1 MNTTAYLILTVLVVS
16 SLYVGIRYLIRA
28 YHPYRGTRIVTC
40 PENGSPA
47 IVEVDALHAALT
59 SVMGSP
65 DIRLE
70 ACSRWPLKENCG
82 QECLANLGLPS
93 DCLVRGVLMKWY
105 TGKSCIFCGQQF
117 EAVHWIDHKPA
128 LQSPE
133 GSLVEWSQIQMEN
146 LDKVLGSY
154 LPVCWDCYIAQ
165 SFREEHPEL
174 VVYRPWREG
183 IERNVGRRR
192 A

>member
-1 MNTTAYLILTVLVVS
+1 MNTTAYVILAVLVGS
-16 SLYVGIRYLIRA
+16 ALYVGIRYIFRI
-28 YHPYRGTRIVTC
+28 YQNYTGTRIVTC
-40 PENGSPA
+40 PETSSAA

-59 SVMGSP
+59 TMAGAP

-82 QECLANLGLPS
+82 QECLAKLDLPS

-105 TGKSCIFCGQQF
+105 AGKSCVFCGQQF
-117 EAVHWIDHKPA
+117 EGVHWIDHKPA

-133 GSLVEWSQIQMEN
+133 GSLMEWEQIQIKN
-146 LDKVLGSY
+146 LQNVLSSY

-165 SFREEHPEL
+165 SFLHEHPEL

>member
-1 MNTTAYLILTVLVVS
+1 MNTTGYLIVAVLVGS
-16 SLYVGIRYLIRA
+16 ALYVGIRSLFRA
-28 YHPYRGTRIVTC
+28 IQKYRGTRIVIC
-40 PENGSPA
+40 PETGSPT

-59 SVMGSP
+59 SVAGTP

-70 ACSRWPLKENCG
+70 ACSRWPIKENCG
-82 QECLANLGLPS
+82 QECIANLGLPS
-93 DCLVRGVLMKWY
+93 ECLVRSILMKWY
-105 TGKSCIFCGQQF
+105 AGKICVLCGRVF
-117 EAVHWIDHKPA
+117 GEVHWIDHKPA

-133 GSLVEWSQIQMEN
+133 GLLVEWQQIKIEILQQ
-146 LDKVLGSY
+146 VLSSY
-154 LPVCWDCYIAQ
+154 VPVCWDCFTAQ
-165 SFREEHPEL
+165 TFLHEHPEL

>member
-1 MNTTAYLILTVLVVS
+1 MNTAAYLILTVLVVS
-16 SLYVGIRYLIRA
+16 ALYVGIRYIFRA
-28 YHPYRGTRIVTC
+28 YSPYRGTRIVTC
-40 PENGSPA
+40 PETSSPA
-47 IVEVDALHAALT
+47 IVEVDALHAAIT
-59 SVMGSP
+59 SLAGAP
-65 DIRLE
+65 DIRLG

-82 QECLANLGLPS
+82 QECLVNLDLSS

-105 TGKSCIFCGQQF
+105 AGKSCIFCGQQF
-117 EAVHWIDHKPA
+117 KEVHWIDHKPA

-133 GSLVEWSQIQMEN
+133 GSLVEWKQIQVEN
-146 LDKVLGSY
+146 LDNVLSSY

-165 SFREEHPEL
+165 SFLHEHPEL

-183 IERNVGRRR
+183 IEPSLGRRR

>member
-1 MNTTAYLILTVLVVS
+1 MNTTGYLIVAVLVGS
-16 SLYVGIRYLIRA
+16 ALYVGIRSLFRA
-28 YHPYRGTRIVTC
+28 IQKYRGTRIVIC
-40 PENGSPA
+40 PETGSPT

-59 SVMGSP
+59 SVAGTP

-70 ACSRWPLKENCG
+70 ACSRWPIKENCG
-82 QECLANLGLPS
+82 QECIANLGLPS
-93 DCLVRGVLMKWY
+93 ECLVRSMLMKWY
-105 TGKSCIFCGQQF
+105 AGKICVLCGRVF
-117 EAVHWIDHKPA
+117 GEVHWIDHKPA

-133 GSLVEWSQIQMEN
+133 GLLVEWQQIKIEILQQ
-146 LDKVLGSY
+146 VLSSY
-154 LPVCWDCYIAQ
+154 LPVCWDCFTAQ
-165 SFREEHPEL
+165 TFLHEHPEL